1 MEFSIKQ
8 IADFLNAEIVGDA
21 TLKLNNLSKIE
32 EGVPGTLTF
41 LSNPKYTNYIYTTKA
56 SACLVSR
63 DFVPEKPLETT
74 LIKVDNPYECLA
86 KLLSLVEGYKKGNK
100 RGVHPSAI
108 IDPSA
113 SIGED
118 VYIGAYAV
126 IEAGVK
132 IGANSKIYPHTF
144 LDNNV
149 VIGEN
154 TTLYSGVK
162 VYDGCVIGKN
172 CILQSGA
179 VIGADG
185 FGFAPDAQGVY
196 NKIPQIGNVLI
207 EDDVEVG
214 ANTTIDRATMGST
227 IIRKGVKLD
236 NQIQIAHNVEVGTN
250 TVMAAQSGVAG
261 STKIGESCMVG
272 GQCGFA
278 GHINIAPKCG
288 FGAKSGIHNTIKEGG
303 FYQGYP
309 AMTVGQFRRLS
320 VIQKQLPDIV
330 KRVYEL
336 DKKIK

>member
-8 IADFLNAEIVGDA
+8 IAEYLNAEVVGDEN
-21 TLKLNNLSKIE
+21 LKLNNLSKIE

-56 SACLVSR
+56 SACLVSK
-63 DFVPEKPLETT
+63 DFVPEQPIETT

-86 KLLSLVEGYKKGNK
+86 KLLTLVESYKKGNK
-100 RGVHPSAI
+100 CGVHPTAV
-108 IDPSA
+108 IDA
-113 SIGED
+113 NAKVGKD

-126 IEAGVK
+126 IEAGAVV
-132 IGANSKIYPHTF
+132 GDNSKIYPHAFIDT
-144 LDNNV
+144 NV

-154 TTLYSGVK
+154 SILYSGVK
-162 VYDGCVIGKN
+162 IYDNCVIGKN
-172 CILQSGA
+172 CILHSGV

-196 NKIPQIGNVLI
+196 NKIPQIGNVVL
-207 EDDVEVG
+207 EDNVEVG

-236 NQIQIAHNVEVGTN
+236 NLIQIAHNVEIGNN
-250 TVMAAQSGVAG
+250 TVIAAQSGVAG
-261 STKIGESCMVG
+261 STKIGENCMVG

-278 GHINIAPKCG
+278 GHIHIAPKCG
-288 FGAKSGIHNTIKEGG
+288 FGAQSGIHNSIKESGY
-303 FYQGYP
+303 YQGYP

-330 KRVYEL
+330 RMVYDLERKL
-336 DKKIK
+336 K

>member
-1 MEFSIKQ
+1 M
-8 IADFLNAEIVGDA
+8 
-21 TLKLNNLSKIE
+21 
-32 EGVPGTLTF
+32 
-41 LSNPKYTNYIYTTKA
+41 
-56 SACLVSR
+56 
-63 DFVPEKPLETT
+63 
-74 LIKVDNPYECLA
+74 
-86 KLLSLVEGYKKGNK
+86 
-100 RGVHPSAI
+100 HPSAI
-108 IDPSA
+108 IDSSA
-113 SIGED
+113 IIGEN

-172 CILQSGA
+172 CILHSGV

-330 KRVYEL
+330 KKVYEL

>member
-63 DFVPEKPLETT
+63 DFVPEKPLKTT

-113 SIGED
+113 IIGEN

-172 CILQSGA
+172 CILHSGA

-196 NKIPQIGNVLI
+196 NKIPQIGNVVI

-330 KRVYEL
+330 KKVYEL

>member
-8 IADFLNAEIVGDA
+8 IADFLNAEIVGDE

-32 EGVPGTLTF
+32 EGEPGTLTF
-41 LSNPKYTNYIYTTKA
+41 LSNPKYTNYIYTTRA

-63 DFVPEKPLETT
+63 DFVPEQPLTTT
-74 LIKVDNPYECLA
+74 LIKVDNPYGCLA
-86 KLLSLVEGYKKGNK
+86 KLLTLVDSYKKRKSGI
-100 RGVHPSAI
+100 HPTAV
-108 IDPSA
+108 IDPGA
-113 SIGED
+113 TVGEN
-118 VYIGAYAV
+118 VYVGAYAV
-126 IEAGVK
+126 IEAGACV
-132 IGANSKIYPHTF
+132 GDNSFIYPHTF
-144 LDNNV
+144 IDNNV
-149 VIGEN
+149 TIGSDCI
-154 TTLYSGVK
+154 LYSGVK
-162 VYDGCVIGKN
+162 IYDGCVLGKG
-172 CILQSGA
+172 CIIHSGT

-196 NKIPQIGNVLI
+196 NKIPQIGNVVL
-207 EDDVEVG
+207 EDNVEVG

-236 NQIQIAHNVEVGTN
+236 NQIQIAHNVEVGAN

-278 GHINIAPKCG
+278 GHLQIAPRSA
-288 FGAKSGIHNTIKEGG
+288 FGAKSGIHNNIKESGN
-303 FYQGYP
+303 YQGYP

-330 KRVYEL
+330 RMVYDL
-336 DKKIK
+336 NKKTK

>member
-63 DFVPEKPLETT
+63 DFVPEKPLKTT

-100 RGVHPSAI
+100 HGVHPSAI

-172 CILQSGA
+172 CILHSGA

-288 FGAKSGIHNTIKEGG
+288 FGAKSGIHNTIKESG

-330 KRVYEL
+330 KKVYEL